1 MFTEKKRWIYLKDW
15 PFFAEKWTLL
25 LCFNLHQP
33 EFGLLTC
40 TAAVKLSWSEVFAPQ
55 THKETGAGGDDDIW
69 GHGDVPPGDSLFW
82 G

>member
-1 MFTEKKRWIYLKDW
+1 MGFFEGLAIFRREVD
-15 PFFAEKWTLL
+15 PFVV
-25 LCFNLHQP
+25 FNLHQP

-40 TAAVKLSWSEVFAPQ
+40 TAAVQLSSSEVFAPQ